1 MDIFVFATSP
11 AGKSLGLF
19 AFVVGSA
26 IGLFILL
33 RKK

>member
-11 AGKSLGLF
+11 AGKYLGLF

-26 IGLFILL
+26 IGLFFWL
-33 RKK
+33 RNK